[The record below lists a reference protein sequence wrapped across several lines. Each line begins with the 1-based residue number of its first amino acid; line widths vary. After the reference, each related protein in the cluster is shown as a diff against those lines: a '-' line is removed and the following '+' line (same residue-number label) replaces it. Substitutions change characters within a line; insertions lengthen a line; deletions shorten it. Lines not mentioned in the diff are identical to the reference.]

1 MRAEAFAEHLVG
13 RMRQVLCPVVSTAKG
28 HNETV
33 GKSLL
38 EILHAYIRAPFEIV
52 YRLDPV
58 RKCTESSLDLANLR
72 VGCAVLELEQH
83 DMTQQAALFFNMNG
97 RGGFVLIEALA
108 LVDMDTAGQNYR
120 PGSQT
125 QKIPYH

>member
-13 RMRQVLCPVVSTAKG
+13 RMRQVLCPVVSTAKSY
-28 HNETV
+28 NKTV

-38 EILHAYIRAPFEIV
+38 KIFHAYIRAPFEIV
-52 YRLDPV
+52 YSIDLV
-58 RKCTESSLDLANLR
+58 RKCAENSFDLANLR
-72 VGCAVLELEQH
+72 VGCAILELEQH

-97 RGGFVLIEALA
+97 RGGFVLIDVLA
-108 LVDMDTAGQNYR
+108 LVDMDTASQNYR